1 MNVIRVQYVC
11 VCERETVRMRVKC
24 LFCDA
29 ELKQGDIFMVER
41 VQIEPCDI
49 IEQRN
54 GKVTQY
60 AFMLVYYASRLVYY
74 ASMLVYEKEN
84 VRISIIHYARMNIW
98 GYIYIVP
105 YLEVTRST
113 LVQ

>member
-1 MNVIRVQYVC
+1 
-11 VCERETVRMRVKC
+11 
-24 LFCDA
+24 
-29 ELKQGDIFMVER
+29 
-41 VQIEPCDI
+41 
-49 IEQRN
+49 
-54 GKVTQY
+54 
-60 AFMLVYYASRLVYY
+60 MLVYYASMLVYY